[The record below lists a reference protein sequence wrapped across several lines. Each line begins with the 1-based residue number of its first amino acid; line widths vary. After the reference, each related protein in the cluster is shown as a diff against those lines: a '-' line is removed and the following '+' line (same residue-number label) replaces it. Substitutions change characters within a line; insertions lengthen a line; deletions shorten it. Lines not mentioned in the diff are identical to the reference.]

1 MIIDDKRKPELIAH
15 LQVAARAHAGALSQH
30 PQALDTIPETI
41 RQLNSIHEIASLVAA
56 DQQEQE

>member
-1 MIIDDKRKPELIAH
+1 MNIDDSRKSELIAH
-15 LQVAARAHAGALSQH
+15 LQVAARAHAGSLAQH